1 MKVKSKGKKAVGRRI
16 RASIHTHTSIH
27 THHIHTHTHTHT
39 QTHNRA
45 DPKWPHT
52 EWSQWRCF
60 AGRSPPS
67 TSTKNRI
74 QSDDTRITFD
84 QNLNKDCASLNT
96 IQSALFISS
105 CLTFQC
111 QSRGKWRN
119 IHTYTYTHT
128 HGVASHSGAAR
139 STTASCW
146 GAWENAISSHER
158 RFNKIRCGATWAY
171 AARFDNPRF
180 YPNNFFRPS
189 RLNVGPRCLRCV
201 SLCVRVCVPSLFH
214 FLPAS
219 MAVISRIR

>member
-1 MKVKSKGKKAVGRRI
+1 MKVKSKGKKSRRSSYT
-16 RASIHTHTSIH
+16 RLDTHTHIH
-27 THHIHTHTHTHT
+27 PYTPHTHTHTRRHT
-39 QTHNRA
+39 TEQTQNGRTLN
-45 DPKWPHT
+45 DPND
-52 EWSQWRCF
+52 
-60 AGRSPPS
+60 AALLVAAPPS

-146 GAWENAISSHER
+146 RAWENAISSHER